1 VFPRHSAT
9 ICEKCRQINDNLN
22 VVVLLRKF
30 RKDSEEIFSNYE
42 SGGRTFESFRARH
55 FGTELGTPNRP
66 ALEAATSVRSS
77 TLFDP

>member
-1 VFPRHSAT
+1 VFSDR
-9 ICEKCRQINDNLN
+9 N
-22 VVVLLRKF
+22 VACMLENIQSSQLDSVPYRIF
-30 RKDSEEIFSNYE
+30 RMGTLSCSE
-42 SGGRTFESFRARH
+42 GKGHTFESFRARH